1 MERGCY
7 RLFVG
12 GLPVRA
18 QRDSI
23 IEFFSKYGTV
33 LSLKLK
39 INQSTGRS
47 LGFAYLNIREKQAYD
62 QLLNQNIV
70 FQGRVIEVKPQWN
83 RKELTQKLEE
93 EKNKKIF
100 VSNLPADITN
110 QELASY
116 FEKFGEVKNAFVIK
130 DPDTLRNKNYGYI
143 IFMESETIE
152 QAFLYR
158 HSHFI
163 RPGIEVRLERCLNSS
178 EISKQKQGPL
188 SKDYKMADKYYPKY
202 SDYHYE
208 ASDSVSPNQTLAQTR
223 RTTTSSSRC
232 SGNTKDAISTAEKAL
247 EKQATKEDSHSAGSP
262 DTHSCPSRNSGS
274 LFQPSTTTSASPQ
287 YLMQQGK
294 LVNARVLDR
303 ILDDESLLIEPK
315 YTREIQAHNSPLS
328 IPAIIGLDS
337 LGVDYGS
344 GQNAKVLVG
353 QPPKN
358 PEQLNSKKAALQASC
373 KLNLTEENYR
383 INFSYRIPIIGS
395 SLNRRSAH
403 SQ

>member
-62 QLLNQNIV
+62 QLLNQNVV

-100 VSNLPADITN
+100 VSNLPGDITN
-110 QELASY
+110 HELASY
-116 FEKFGEVKNAFVIK
+116 FENFGEVKNAFVIK

-152 QAFLYR
+152 KAFLYR
-158 HSHFI
+158 HPHFI
-163 RPGIEVRLERCLNSS
+163 RLGIEVRLERCLNST

-188 SKDYKMADKYYPKY
+188 SKEYKMADKYYPKY
-202 SDYHYE
+202 SDHHCE
-208 ASDSVSPNQTLAQTR
+208 ASDSASPNQTMAQTR
-223 RTTTSSSRC
+223 RTTMSSRC
-232 SGNTKDAISTAEKAL
+232 SGNTKDAVLIAEKVL

-262 DTHSCPSRNSGS
+262 DSRSCPSRNSGS
-274 LFQPSTTTSASPQ
+274 LFQPALSSPSPQ
-287 YLMQQGK
+287 YLLQQGK

-303 ILDDESLLIEPK
+303 ILDDESLSVEPK
-315 YTREIQAHNSPLS
+315 YIREIQAQSNPTS
-328 IPAIIGLDS
+328 IPAIRGLDS
-337 LGVDYGS
+337 IEEDSGS
-344 GQNAKVLVG
+344 GQNAKVLVC
-353 QPPKN
+353 QSSKQ
-358 PEQLNSKKAALQASC
+358 PEQLNSKKSALQASC

-383 INFSYRIPIIGS
+383 INFSYRIPSFGS
-395 SLNRRSAH
+395 SNNRRSAH